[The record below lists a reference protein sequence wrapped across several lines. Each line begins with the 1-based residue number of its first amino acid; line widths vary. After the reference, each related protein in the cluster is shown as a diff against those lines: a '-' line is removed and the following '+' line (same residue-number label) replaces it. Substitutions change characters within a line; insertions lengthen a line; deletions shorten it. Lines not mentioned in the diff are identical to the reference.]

1 MLPDPLHPAVVHFP
15 IVLMLLLPLAMA
27 GALFAIR
34 RGTAPRRAW
43 LWAAGAAVALSLSAW
58 AATQTGEAQE
68 DRVEAVLN
76 DNVLESHAERA
87 ERFLILSGALAALTL
102 VGLAPGRTGRIVR
115 VAALVGSIGVAG
127 AGAQVGHTG
136 GELVYRYGAATA
148 YTGAVRTD
156 TLGARTPA
164 RGERAGNRDD

>member
-34 RGTAPRRAW
+34 RGTGPRRAW
-43 LWAAGAAVALSLSAW
+43 LWAAGLAVALSLSAW
-58 AATQTGEAQE
+58 VATQTGEAQE

-102 VGLAPGRTGRIVR
+102 AGLAPGRTGRIVR

-127 AGAQVGHTG
+127 AGVQVGHTG

-148 YTGAVRTD
+148 YTSAVRTD

-164 RGERAGNRDD
+164 RGERAGDTDD